1 MSRRFSDALF
11 TRAALD
17 GSNPVPSESPAREP
31 GPFEIYRPEGYEP
44 NYAYPL
50 VIWFH
55 DAGGNEREL
64 HAMMSDVTDRNAL
77 GLALRGER
85 VLRSGGFDWLGGDR
99 PRRRQ
104 RLLAAMRE
112 LRSEYHIHTE
122 RIVLAGQGS
131 GAGAAARVFWEQPE
145 WYGGLA
151 LFDVGWKSFPIDL
164 IKRQEIDLIKRQELV
179 GKPVLLDLPTASL
192 GDGREIASQMRAT
205 GLDVTYEH
213 GRAGAI
219 QYKTCRALD
228 RWILGAVCGVPV

>member
-17 GSNPVPSESPAREP
+17 GSNPVPSESPTREP
-31 GPFEIYRPEGYEP
+31 GPFEIYRPAGYEP

-55 DAGGNEREL
+55 DAGGNERDL

-104 RLLAAMRE
+104 RLLAALRE

-131 GAGAAARVFWEQPE
+131 GADAAARVFWERPE

-151 LFDVGWKSFPIDL
+151 LFDIGWKSFPIDL
-164 IKRQEIDLIKRQELV
+164 IKREELP
-179 GKPVLLDLPTASL
+179 GKPVLLDLPTDSL
-192 GDGREIASQMRAT
+192 GDGREIAGQMRAR
-205 GLDVTYEH
+205 GLDVTMEREH
-213 GRAGAI
+213 QETI
-219 QYKTCRALD
+219 QRKTYRALD